1 MVVQGLGLASVALA
15 PSLRWAMAGFA
26 VSGGGFLA
34 AITRGTVR
42 LQHEVPD
49 VQLGRVMAL
58 WSLAFV
64 GTRPLA
70 ALVDGVTAELFGARV
85 ATVVLALPV
94 LLAAPWVHRRL
105 TVGHSLGGGSSVAR

>member
-1 MVVQGLGLASVALA
+1 
-15 PSLRWAMAGFA
+15 MAGFA

-85 ATVVLALPV
+85 ATVVLAPPV